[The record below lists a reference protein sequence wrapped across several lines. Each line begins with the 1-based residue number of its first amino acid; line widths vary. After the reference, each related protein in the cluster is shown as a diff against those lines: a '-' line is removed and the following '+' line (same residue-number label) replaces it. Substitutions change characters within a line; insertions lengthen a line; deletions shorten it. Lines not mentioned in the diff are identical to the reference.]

1 MQLSNRRYERMNIS
15 EIILEIIV
23 GRLVLGLPNEDLVKI
38 NKMIVESLKEKKNKA
53 YNKEIRKRNDE
64 KDESKQD

>member
-1 MQLSNRRYERMNIS
+1 MNIS

>member
-1 MQLSNRRYERMNIS
+1 MNIS

-23 GRLVLGLPNEDLVKI
+23 GRLVLGLPNKDLVKI

-53 YNKEIRKRNDE
+53 YNKEIRKNAKVQEEDN
-64 KDESKQD
+64 